1 MTAIILRRLVV
12 SELYL
17 IDKLIVKDYETIIV
31 YN

>member
-1 MTAIILRRLVV
+1 MTAIILRSLVV